1 MIKKKLYRKIAVTSA
16 ALFALFLL
24 YLIPKNEY
32 NLDVKQ
38 ELSYVNNDVIKN
50 EVFLLDSYEFVGRT
64 QVVINET
71 EINKKAK
78 EVLEVLINGSAGES
92 KIPNGFKAI
101 IPSGT
106 SINSIVFSDGILKVD
121 FSKELLDIKESL
133 EEKMIEAIVFTLTS
147 IEEIDK
153 VIIYVEGNIL
163 TKLPKTKINL
173 PSVLDRSYG
182 INKEYDLKNT
192 SNIQGVTT
200 YYVSKYNDNTYYVP
214 VTKYTND
221 SRDKINVIVENL
233 SSSHIYN
240 SNLMS
245 YLNNNAKLLS
255 VEQSVDSLDLVFNS
269 YIFSNIEEK
278 HILEEVLYT
287 INLSIRDN
295 YDVKSVSINVDEE
308 EIYKSVLK
316 TIE

>member
-50 EVFLLDSYEFVGRT
+50 EVFLLDSYEFIGRT
-64 QVVINET
+64 EVVINET
-71 EINKKAK
+71 EINKKVK
-78 EVLEVLINGSAGES
+78 ELLEVLINGSAGES

-106 SINSIVFSDGILKVD
+106 SINSIVFNDGILKVD

-269 YIFSNIEEK
+269 YIFSNVEEK

>member
-50 EVFLLDSYEFVGRT
+50 EVFLLDSYEFIGRT

-78 EVLEVLINGSAGES
+78 ELLEVLINGSAGES

-106 SINSIVFSDGILKVD
+106 SINSIVFNDGILKVD

-153 VIIYVEGNIL
+153 VIIYVEGNVL

-269 YIFSNIEEK
+269 YIFSNVEEK

>member
-50 EVFLLDSYEFVGRT
+50 EVFLLDSYEFIGRT
-64 QVVINET
+64 EVVINET
-71 EINKKAK
+71 EINKKVK
-78 EVLEVLINGSAGES
+78 ELLEVLINGSAGES

-106 SINSIVFSDGILKVD
+106 SINSIVFNDGILKVD

-147 IEEIDK
+147 IEEINK

>member
-50 EVFLLDSYEFVGRT
+50 EVFLLDSYEFIGRT
-64 QVVINET
+64 EVVINET

-78 EVLEVLINGSAGES
+78 ELLEVLINGSAGES

-106 SINSIVFSDGILKVD
+106 SINSIVFNDGILKVD

-269 YIFSNIEEK
+269 YIFSNVEEK

>member
-1 MIKKKLYRKIAVTSA
+1 MWESVSEILSFSTAKQL
-16 ALFALFLL
+16 
-24 YLIPKNEY
+24 KNGCVQH
-32 NLDVKQ
+32 N
-38 ELSYVNNDVIKN
+38 
-50 EVFLLDSYEFVGRT
+50 
-64 QVVINET
+64 
-71 EINKKAK
+71 
-78 EVLEVLINGSAGES
+78 
-92 KIPNGFKAI
+92 
-101 IPSGT
+101 
-106 SINSIVFSDGILKVD
+106 
-121 FSKELLDIKESL
+121 
-133 EEKMIEAIVFTLTS
+133 
-147 IEEIDK
+147 
-153 VIIYVEGNIL
+153 
-163 TKLPKTKINL
+163 INL